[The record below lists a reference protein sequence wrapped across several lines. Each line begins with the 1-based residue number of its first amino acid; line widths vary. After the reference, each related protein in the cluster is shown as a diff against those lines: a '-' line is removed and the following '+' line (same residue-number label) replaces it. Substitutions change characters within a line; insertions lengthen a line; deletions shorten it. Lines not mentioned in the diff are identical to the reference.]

1 MPEVHR
7 GVNLTGKLRVLGF
20 CQRLVKNKSPFLSIM
35 RYYILDVSFVKI
47 RTLRSHSN
55 FLSWIN
61 GNHLDSTGLS
71 CSIIVTDKT

>member
-35 RYYILDVSFVKI
+35 RPKCLMLAGKFVDI
-47 RTLRSHSN
+47 D
-55 FLSWIN
+55 
-61 GNHLDSTGLS
+61 G
-71 CSIIVTDKT
+71 